1 MQAEVE
7 MTRWALISEC
17 TKFRYLLL
25 RQWDAALPLLLFV
38 MLNPSTADG
47 RFDDATIKRC
57 IAFAMAMGFGGFYVA
72 NLYAYRTP
80 KPEELRKAHYP
91 IGPDN
96 DKHMAW
102 ALTKVREVCVAW
114 GGDAKGLSRPA
125 DVLKLIR
132 AAGHQPKALALTGD
146 GIPRHPLYLPASS
159 RLQPIPQAA

>member
-1 MQAEVE
+1 MQDDDGIS
-7 MTRWALISEC
+7 RWALISEC

-25 RQWDAALPLLLFV
+25 RQWDESLPLLLFV

-47 RFDDATIKRC
+47 RFDDATIRRC
-57 IAFAMAMGFGGFYVA
+57 IGFARAMGFGGFYVA

-80 KPEELRKAHYP
+80 KPEELRKARYP

-96 DKHMAW
+96 DKHIAW
-102 ALTKVREVCVAW
+102 ALTKVRDVCAAW
-114 GGDAKGLSRPA
+114 GGDAKGLARPA

-159 RLQPIPQAA
+159 RLQPLATP